1 MQTALQVCNR
11 RWNGGIIIIQKILT
25 QDNFETYSDDDSDS
39 LDLATRSVS

>member
-11 RWNGGIIIIQKILT
+11 RWNYYYSENPDS
-25 QDNFETYSDDDSDS
+25 DNFETYSDDDSDS